1 METRTEGSSSQHLFV
16 TVEGTPGHHSL
27 CESISGWEMEAL
39 QQNGTSYGSLVKR
52 NTELLKAVRE
62 LERTCITLR
71 EENTL
76 LRKSSSPE
84 TEEKVKRLKRKNA
97 ELANIA
103 KRLEER
109 ARKLQEANLRV
120 VNSPVLVKGSS
131 LEHYKKAFARQRA
144 KDLSEHA
151 DVILAK
157 DKEIEELRQECRD
170 LHSKLGPSKDASDR
184 LKQNDFERVLRE
196 SQKEVLRLQRQ
207 LAVVSLRESSHQ
219 QDPGTP
225 TVGPA
230 LVHPGLS
237 LQATTEFSRT
247 SEASGSVVQTRVTG
261 SDQDSKQVRQ
271 LATELCKK
279 RKECESYEQE
289 IKKRQRICQDLEN
302 ELKQI
307 WSENARLTEETIRL
321 GQEAQETE
329 KVKAHNNDLRG
340 RLSVVTAERD
350 SALKENQRLQAK
362 LENLEQVLKHMR
374 EVAER
379 RHQLEL
385 EHEEALTILKVKQH
399 EVERLQQAQFEAK
412 KEHEGVVQLLENT
425 LDCMQARVRDLE
437 EKCRSQSTQ
446 FSLLSQELEHFRLQA
461 GNIDLLTNT
470 LVNTDTPG
478 LLSHSQPQFLNG
490 VESPVEKDAE
500 SVPLPVPLPVPESA
514 SQPASQSPCPKQD
527 EEKQEEQI
535 PNEPQA
541 QTVTVSQQSEETVT
555 EVGSITSKIG
565 PESTQSS
572 SKGTPKT
579 ESARSTPKSCTT
591 PEVDT
596 ASEVEELDIDNVS
609 SIPEPESK
617 VTAKL
622 KVFIA
627 RYSYNPFDG
636 PNENPEA
643 ELPLTAGEYIYV
655 YGDMDEDGFYEG
667 ELMDGR
673 RGLVPS
679 NFIERVSDEDMLTFH
694 PPEINELSH
703 SSFQEISFHSSSEQS
718 LPLRKNST
726 EKPEVSN
733 PHEELSL
740 HGSPVKPESLVSNG
754 LDLDVEEVGEYDEDV
769 VPYPR
774 KLNLIKQLA
783 KSIIV
788 SWESPLV
795 PGGWGTIF
803 SYNIYVDKELR
814 MNVKYGAQTKAVI
827 ERLDL
832 NAKAYRIYVQSVTD
846 KGNSDEICSSMLVGK
861 DVCVAPMQLKV
872 QSITAT
878 SADISWLPSNS
889 NYSHV
894 IFLNEEEYEMVK
906 AGSYTYSLVNL
917 RPNMKYKVKVE
928 ARPHQI
934 PWELP
939 LDRRQLKC
947 VYTQFSTLA
956 GGPPDAPLDV
966 QIEASPTP
974 GMVLISW
981 LPVTIDAAGTSN
993 GVRVTGYAVFAD
1005 GQKVIEVT
1013 SPTAGSVLVR
1023 PSQIQL
1029 LQISKELTVRTMS
1042 PYGESA
1048 DSSPI
1053 KIPQT
1058 LFTFALHSMP
1068 LQTAPET
1075 CVHPD
1080 NSLPVSK
1087 DLPNLNF
1094 KDESEAL
1101 PGMTSNK
1108 VLNCESATNYNGN
1121 EQGSSPSA
1129 FKIPIQVVDA
1139 TPNSKSVTFEE
1150 PAPVQR
1156 EVTKMK
1162 ENLKDGATGLFNC
1175 CEEDKVE
1182 EHPKEDIEDLKN
1194 AQMKRAICSLEDFLM
1209 DSEQKEDPDVCD
1221 TYTKEDSDVNIL
1233 ESDPKD
1239 LKMETTRT
1247 IEASASS
1254 FPQESEDDVSM
1265 SNIRVPSIEEFLTD
1279 SELNQEKAHIP
1290 GEEQM
1295 IEQCQLASAETHQQ
1309 MDKAKNHENEDY
1321 PLESSRGSDLS
1332 DIMEEDE
1339 EELGSDT
1346 QTNEEGQ
1353 QQDCDLTRES
1363 SLKPEQYE
1371 TDSDEEFLEKIL
1383 ELPLQK
1389 HCSKKL
1395 FSIPEVAEE
1404 EEDEEDKEAICSSS
1418 QSGTRNQE
1426 HGEKASDHSQ
1436 ERVQFE
1442 EQDQLFKC
1450 VKTNSKIHRQR
1461 HQVSNFDTKNQELG
1475 EKPISNISQG
1485 NSKNLV
1491 QEAMGSNVA
1500 QSELRIKDW
1509 EEGLTLDYI
1518 CDQNNSQEPGEKQPH
1533 YTKTNIKNKEWS
1545 EEASG
1550 CTYPG
1555 AKFHN
1560 TYSKGY
1566 TRSHRW
1572 EGKTLECTQDSTI
1585 DDCDLDATECIEKSL
1600 KEESHSNILELS
1612 AVDPTSTLQMQSR
1625 TRIRFTDPKEVDAAV
1640 TGNPHY
1646 NRGDQV
1652 SHKHL
1657 EIDIEYGTEEEEEVL
1672 TPSLH
1677 FCPHVSHLDQMR
1689 SGWWDSGQTNREDV
1703 SDCSSQ
1709 CESTQSNGQRQAFD
1723 KDNIFHSSSGSTKS
1737 PCHYK
1742 RKDKTAFSRSL
1753 PNCERERLKG
1763 KIAKEKELEAWKV
1776 ESYALGRTRARAKT
1790 EPADSA
1796 CTRGFAINTDSV
1808 SHCLPDS
1815 PAIRAL
1821 NPKNSPSLKL
1831 SRGELLPSKASLA
1844 EICRSRETSILDGYE
1859 ETESKGAADG
1869 GLVRI
1874 FVALFDYNPATM
1886 SPNPDAAE
1894 EELAFKEGQIL
1905 KVFGDKDADG
1915 FYRGEGNGQTG
1926 FVPCNMVSE
1935 IQVDDDGVMEQLL
1948 QRGYLAPNTSMEK
1961 LEWSRPGSGLQ
1972 KLPMKRMVAVFD
1984 YDPRESSPNVDI
1996 EAELTFSAGDII
2008 TVYGDMDEDG
2018 FYYGDLNGL
2027 HGLAPSNFLE
2037 LITVED
2043 PVEAAAGT
2051 TMPRPPHTV
2060 VHKEKQLS
2068 SDEAEVLSPVVP
2080 VTDYPAVTALCLDNQ
2095 GCSENV
2101 SNSKKKKGFFSK
2113 GKKLFKRL
2121 GSSKRE

>member
-1 METRTEGSSSQHLFV
+1 METRTEEDRRSSSQHLFV
-16 TVEGTPGHHSL
+16 TVEGTPRHHSL
-27 CESISGWEMEAL
+27 CENINGWEMEAL
-39 QQNGTSYGSLVKR
+39 KQNGTSYGSLVRR

-62 LERTCITLR
+62 LEHTCNTLR

-76 LRKSSSPE
+76 LRKSSCPE

-144 KDLSEHA
+144 KDLSQHA

-170 LHSKLGPSKDASDR
+170 LHAKLGPSKEAPDR
-184 LKQNDFERVLRE
+184 LKQSDFERVLRE

-219 QDPGTP
+219 QNPGT
-225 TVGPA
+225 
-230 LVHPGLS
+230 
-237 LQATTEFSRT
+237 E
-247 SEASGSVVQTRVTG
+247 
-261 SDQDSKQVRQ
+261 
-271 LATELCKK
+271 TELCKK
-279 RKECESYEQE
+279 RKECESHEQE
-289 IKKRQRICQDLEN
+289 IKKRQRICEDLEN
-302 ELKQI
+302 ELKQA

-321 GQEAQETE
+321 SQEAQETE
-329 KVKAHNNDLRG
+329 KIKAHNNDLRG
-340 RLSVVTAERD
+340 KLSVVTAERD
-350 SALKENQRLQAK
+350 SSLKENQRLQAK

-385 EHEEALTILKVKQH
+385 EHEEALTILQAKQH

-412 KEHEGVVQLLENT
+412 KEHEGVVQLLE
-425 LDCMQARVRDLE
+425 AKVRDLE
-437 EKCRSQSTQ
+437 EKCRSQSMQ

-470 LVNTDTPG
+470 LVSTDTPG
-478 LLSHSQPQFLNG
+478 LLSRGQPQLLNE
-490 VESPVEKDAE
+490 VESPMAKDVE
-500 SVPLPVPLPVPESA
+500 SVPPPV
-514 SQPASQSPCPKQD
+514 SQSPCPAQQEERLEEKLEERLEEKLEENQEQKQ
-527 EEKQEEQI
+527 EEKQEEQKEEQKEEQI
-535 PNEPQA
+535 LNEPKA
-541 QTVTVSQQSEETVT
+541 ETISVSQQSEQTAT
-555 EVGSITSKIG
+555 EIGSITSKVG
-565 PESTQSS
+565 PESTQGS

-609 SIPEPESK
+609 SIPEPESR

-703 SSFQEISFHSSSEQS
+703 SSFQEISFHSGSEKS
-718 LPLRKNST
+718 LPLRKNSI
-726 EKPEVSN
+726 EKQETSS

-740 HGSPVKPESLVSNG
+740 HGSQIKLESLVSNG
-754 LDLDVEEVGEYDEDV
+754 FDLDVEEVAEYDEDV

-814 MNVKYGAQTKAVI
+814 MNVKFGAQTKAVI

-846 KGNSDEICSSMLVGK
+846 KGNSDIICSSMLVGK
-861 DVCVAPMQLKV
+861 DVCIAPMQLKV
-872 QSITAT
+872 QAITAT

-889 NYSHV
+889 NYTHV
-894 IFLNEEEYEMVK
+894 IFLNEEEYTVVK
-906 AGSYTYSLVNL
+906 AGSYSYSLMNL

-947 VYTQFSTLA
+947 TCTQFSTLP

-974 GMVLISW
+974 GIVLISW

-993 GVRVTGYAVFAD
+993 GVRVTGYAVYVD
-1005 GQKVIEVT
+1005 GQKIIEVA

-1048 DSSPI
+1048 DSSPV
-1053 KIPQT
+1053 KIPRT
-1058 LFTFALHSMP
+1058 LFTFPLHSVP
-1068 LQTAPET
+1068 LQTAPEAGA
-1075 CVHPD
+1075 HPD

-1087 DLPNLNF
+1087 ELPIADVKVEF
-1094 KDESEAL
+1094 DDL
-1101 PGMTSNK
+1101 PGMASDK
-1108 VLNCESATNYNGN
+1108 VLNCESVTNYNGN
-1121 EQGSSPSA
+1121 EQGSFPPA
-1129 FKIPIQVVDA
+1129 FKTPSQVVDA
-1139 TPNSKSVTFEE
+1139 MPNSKSETFEE

-1156 EVTKMK
+1156 ENTKM
-1162 ENLKDGATGLFNC
+1162 EDDLKDGAADLLNC

-1182 EHPKEDIEDLKN
+1182 EQPKDIKDLEDT
-1194 AQMKRAICSLEDFLM
+1194 QMKRPVGSLEDFLA
-1209 DSEQKEDPDVCD
+1209 DSEQMEDPDVCN
-1221 TYTKEDSDVNIL
+1221 TYAKEDSVEKIL
-1233 ESDPKD
+1233 ESDSNGQQI
-1239 LKMETTRT
+1239 ETTRT
-1247 IEASASS
+1247 IEASARTFS
-1254 FPQESEDDVSM
+1254 QESEDNVSP
-1265 SNIRVPSIEEFLTD
+1265 SNIRVPSIEEFLTN
-1279 SELNQEKAHIP
+1279 SELTQEKTHIP
-1290 GEEQM
+1290 EEEQM
-1295 IEQCQLASAETHQQ
+1295 TEQSELRSEEILKQ
-1309 MDKAKNHENEDY
+1309 MDKAENHENEDY

-1346 QTNEEGQ
+1346 QINEKVQ
-1353 QQDCDLTRES
+1353 QQYCSLTRES
-1363 SLKPEQYE
+1363 LLKPEQYE

-1389 HCSKKL
+1389 HYSKKL
-1395 FSIPEVAEE
+1395 FSIPEVTEEEEE
-1404 EEDEEDKEAICSSS
+1404 EEDQEVICSSS
-1418 QSGTRNQE
+1418 QGATGNQE
-1426 HGEKASDHSQ
+1426 QGERVSIYSQ
-1436 ERVQFE
+1436 EREQLE
-1442 EQDQLFKC
+1442 EKDQQFKC
-1450 VKTNSKIHRQR
+1450 VRSSSNDNRQR
-1461 HQVSNFDTKNQELG
+1461 IQALNFDTKTQ
-1475 EKPISNISQG
+1475 EKPTSNISQG
-1485 NSKNLV
+1485 NSKNLA
-1491 QEAMGSNVA
+1491 QEAMGSNVP
-1500 QSELRIKDW
+1500 QNELKTMDM
-1509 EEGLTLDYI
+1509 EEVVMYDQI
-1518 CDQNNSQEPGEKQPH
+1518 CDQSSRQEPGEKQPH
-1533 YTKTNIKNKEWS
+1533 CTKTNTKNKEWNA
-1545 EEASG
+1545 ETSG
-1550 CTYPG
+1550 YAYPDAKIHHTYPQ
-1555 AKFHN
+1555 
-1560 TYSKGY
+1560 GY
-1566 TRSHRW
+1566 TRSHRQ
-1572 EGKTLECTQDSTI
+1572 EGKNAEHIQDNTI
-1585 DDCDLDATECIEKSL
+1585 DDSDLDIIECVEKSL
-1600 KEESHSNILELS
+1600 LEEHHRDVLEPN
-1612 AVDPTSTLQMQSR
+1612 AVDPTSVLRMQPQ
-1625 TRIRFTDPKEVDAAV
+1625 TRIRPTDPKELNAAV

-1646 NRGDQV
+1646 NRREQV
-1652 SHKHL
+1652 SHEYL
-1657 EIDIEYGTEEEEEVL
+1657 EIDIEYGTEEEEEMV

-1677 FCPHVSHLDQMR
+1677 FCTHVIHRDQVR
-1689 SGWWDSGQTNREDV
+1689 SGWWDSRKTNREGV
-1703 SDCSSQ
+1703 GEYSMHCK
-1709 CESTQSNGQRQAFD
+1709 CTQSKEQRQTSVEDNVFD
-1723 KDNIFHSSSGSTKS
+1723 SSSVSTKS
-1737 PCHYK
+1737 PHHH
-1742 RKDKTAFSRSL
+1742 RKKSKTAFPRSL
-1753 PNCERERLKG
+1753 LHCERDKLKG
-1763 KIAKEKELEAWKV
+1763 RIAEEKALEAWKL
-1776 ESYALGRTRARAKT
+1776 EPYELGRTRARA
-1790 EPADSA
+1790 EPEDPA
-1796 CTRGFAINTDSV
+1796 CSRGFAISTDSV

-1815 PAIRAL
+1815 SAMRVL
-1821 NPKNSPSLKL
+1821 NPKNSPSLMFH
-1831 SRGELLPSKASLA
+1831 RGELRSSKASLA
-1844 EICRSRETSILDGYE
+1844 ESPRSRETPLLDGYKE
-1859 ETESKGAADG
+1859 IGTKGAADG
-1869 GLVRI
+1869 GLIRI
-1874 FVALFDYNPATM
+1874 FVALFDYDPATM

-1905 KVFGDKDADG
+1905 KVIGDKDADG

-1961 LEWSRPGSGLQ
+1961 LGSRTLSQPPRRTAPPPKPRRSKKVQSDKWEDTRQQEWSRPGSGLQ

-2008 TVYGDMDEDG
+2008 NVYGDMDEDG

-2037 LITVED
+2037 LIPVED
-2043 PVEAAAGT
+2043 TVEAAAGN
-2051 TMPRPPHTV
+2051 TMSRPPPTV
-2060 VHKEKQLS
+2060 AHKEKPLN
-2068 SDEAEVLSPVVP
+2068 SDEADVLSPVLP
-2080 VTDYPAVTALCLDNQ
+2080 VTDYPAVTGLSLDNQ
-2095 GCSENV
+2095 GCSENI
-2101 SNSKKKKGFFSK
+2101 SNNKKKKSFFSK

>member
-1 METRTEGSSSQHLFV
+1 MSSGRWRHQSSSQSFG
-16 TVEGTPGHHSL
+16 GTNH
-27 CESISGWEMEAL
+27 M
-39 QQNGTSYGSLVKR
+39 NGTSYGSLLRR

-151 DVILAK
+151 GIILAK
-157 DKEIEELRQECRD
+157 DKEIEELRKECRD
-170 LHSKLGPSKDASDR
+170 LHAKLGPSKEAPDR
-184 LKQNDFERVLRE
+184 LKQSDFERVLRE

-219 QDPGTP
+219 QNPGTP
-225 TVGPA
+225 TIGA
-230 LVHPGLS
+230 SSLHPGLS
-237 LQATTEFSRT
+237 LQVTTEISRT
-247 SEASGSVVQTRVTG
+247 LEASGFVVQTWVTG
-261 SDQDSKQVRQ
+261 SDQDSKLVGQ

-279 RKECESYEQE
+279 RKECESHEQE

-302 ELKQI
+302 ELKQA

-321 GQEAQETE
+321 SQEAQEAE

-340 RLSVVTAERD
+340 KLSVVTAERD

-385 EHEEALTILKVKQH
+385 EHEEALTILQAKQH

-412 KEHEGVVQLLENT
+412 KEHEGVVQLLE
-425 LDCMQARVRDLE
+425 AKVRDLE
-437 EKCRSQSTQ
+437 EKCRSQSMQ

-478 LLSHSQPQFLNG
+478 LLSRSQPQLPNG
-490 VESPVEKDAE
+490 VESPVAKDVE
-500 SVPLPVPLPVPESA
+500 SVPQPV
-514 SQPASQSPCPKQD
+514 SQSPCPAQD
-527 EEKQEEQI
+527 EKKQEEQI

-541 QTVTVSQQSEETVT
+541 QTISITQQSEETAT
-555 EVGSITSKIG
+555 EVGSIISKVG
-565 PESTQSS
+565 PELTQGS
-572 SKGTPKT
+572 SKASPKT
-579 ESARSTPKSCTT
+579 ESARSSPRSCPT

-596 ASEVEELDIDNVS
+596 ASEAEELDIDNVS
-609 SIPEPESK
+609 SIPEPESR

-703 SSFQEISFHSSSEQS
+703 SSFQEISFHSGSEQS
-718 LPLRKNST
+718 LPLRKNSA
-726 EKPEVSN
+726 EKPETSS

-740 HGSPVKPESLVSNG
+740 PGSQVKSESLVSNG
-754 LDLDVEEVGEYDEDV
+754 FDLDVEEVAEYDEDV

-795 PGGWGTIF
+795 PGGWGAIL

-814 MNVKYGAQTKAVI
+814 MNVKFGAQTKAVI

-846 KGNSDEICSSMLVGK
+846 KGNSDIICSSMLVGK

-872 QSITAT
+872 QTITAT

-894 IFLNEEEYEMVK
+894 IFLNEEEYKVVK
-906 AGSYTYSLVNL
+906 AGSYSCSLVNL

-947 VYTQFSTLA
+947 TCTQFSTLA

-974 GMVLISW
+974 GIVLISW

-993 GVRVTGYAVFAD
+993 GVRVTGYAVYVD
-1005 GQKVIEVT
+1005 GQKIIEVA

-1048 DSSPI
+1048 DSNAVR
-1053 KIPQT
+1053 IPRT
-1058 LFTFALHSMP
+1058 LFTFPLHSVP
-1068 LQTAPET
+1068 LQTAPEA
-1075 CVHPD
+1075 CAHPD
-1080 NSLPVSK
+1080 SRLPVSK
-1087 DLPNLNF
+1087 VLPNMDF
-1094 KDESEAL
+1094 KDEAEAV
-1101 PGMTSNK
+1101 PGMTCDK
-1108 VLNCESATNYNGN
+1108 ILNGESATSYNRN
-1121 EQGSSPSA
+1121 EQVNVASA
-1129 FKIPIQVVDA
+1129 FKTPSQVGDA
-1139 TPNSKSVTFEE
+1139 MPNSKSVTFEE
-1150 PAPVQR
+1150 PSSVQR
-1156 EVTKMK
+1156 EDTKME
-1162 ENLKDGATGLFNC
+1162 ENLKNDAAALLNC
-1175 CEEDKVE
+1175 CEKDKIE
-1182 EHPKEDIEDLKN
+1182 KQPKEDTEDLEN
-1194 AQMKRAICSLEDFLM
+1194 TQMKRPVGSLEDFLV
-1209 DSEQKEDPDVCD
+1209 DSVQKEDPDVCK
-1221 TYTKEDSDVNIL
+1221 TYTKEGSDEKIL
-1233 ESDPKD
+1233 ESDPNDQKI
-1239 LKMETTRT
+1239 ETTRT
-1247 IEASASS
+1247 IEASART
-1254 FPQESEDDVSM
+1254 FAQESEDNVS
-1265 SNIRVPSIEEFLTD
+1265 SSTSRVPSIEEFLTD
-1279 SELNQEKAHIP
+1279 SELKQEKAHIP

-1295 IEQCQLASAETHQQ
+1295 IEQCQLRSEEIHQQ
-1309 MDKAKNHENEDY
+1309 MDKTENHENEDY

-1346 QTNEEGQ
+1346 QTNEEVQ
-1353 QQDCDLTRES
+1353 QQDCSLTRES

-1395 FSIPEVAEE
+1395 FSIPEVTEDEE
-1404 EEDEEDKEAICSSS
+1404 EEDKEAICSS
-1418 QSGTRNQE
+1418 QGGTRNQE
-1426 HGEKASDHSQ
+1426 QREKASVHSQ
-1436 ERVQFE
+1436 EREQLE
-1442 EQDQLFKC
+1442 EQDHLFKC
-1450 VKTNSKIHRQR
+1450 VHTSSKNHSQR
-1461 HQVSNFDTKNQELG
+1461 YQASNFDTKNQELG
-1475 EKPISNISQG
+1475 ETPTSSISQG
-1485 NSKNLV
+1485 NNKNLA

-1500 QSELRIKDW
+1500 QNELKTMDW
-1509 EEGLTLDYI
+1509 EEGLMYDYF
-1518 CDQNNSQEPGEKQPH
+1518 CNQSNRQEPGEKQSH
-1533 YTKTNIKNKEWS
+1533 CTKTNKEWS

-1550 CTYPG
+1550 YTYSGAKIHHTYPQ
-1555 AKFHN
+1555 
-1560 TYSKGY
+1560 GY
-1566 TRSHRW
+1566 TISHRW
-1572 EGKTLECTQDSTI
+1572 EGKTAAYTQDTTI
-1585 DDCDLDATECIEKSL
+1585 DDCDLDAIKYIEKSL
-1600 KEESHSNILELS
+1600 LEEDHKDVLELS
-1612 AVDPTSTLQMQSR
+1612 AVDPTSILKMQSR
-1625 TRIRFTDPKEVDAAV
+1625 TRIRSTDPKEMNAAV
-1640 TGNPHY
+1640 TGNLRY
-1646 NRGDQV
+1646 NRRELV

-1657 EIDIEYGTEEEEEVL
+1657 EIDIEYGTEEEEEMVP
-1672 TPSLH
+1672 PSLH
-1677 FCPHVSHLDQMR
+1677 FCPHVIHPVQMR
-1689 SGWWDSGQTNREDV
+1689 SGWWDSSKTNREDV
-1703 SDCSSQ
+1703 SECSSQ
-1709 CESTQSNGQRQAFD
+1709 CESTQSNGQKQAFVED
-1723 KDNIFHSSSGSTKS
+1723 SVFDSSSGSTKS
-1737 PCHYK
+1737 PRQHK
-1742 RKDKTAFSRSL
+1742 RKNKTAFPRSL
-1753 PNCERERLKG
+1753 LHCERDKLKG
-1763 KIAKEKELEAWKV
+1763 RIAEEKELEAWKL
-1776 ESYALGRTRARAKT
+1776 ESYELGRTRARAKT
-1790 EPADSA
+1790 EPEDSA
-1796 CTRGFAINTDSV
+1796 CSRGFAINTDSV

-1815 PAIRAL
+1815 PAVQVL
-1821 NPKNSPSLKL
+1821 NPKNSASLKL
-1831 SRGELLPSKASLA
+1831 HRGELLSSKVSPA
-1844 EICRSRETSILDGYE
+1844 ESSTNRETPILDGYKE
-1859 ETESKGAADG
+1859 LDAKGTADG

-1948 QRGYLAPNTSMEK
+1948 QRGYLAPNMSMEK
-1961 LEWSRPGSGLQ
+1961 LVQSDKWEDAQQQEWNRPGNVLQ

-2037 LITVED
+2037 LITVEET
-2043 PVEAAAGT
+2043 VEAAAGNT
-2051 TMPRPPHTV
+2051 VSRLPPTV
-2060 VHKEKQLS
+2060 AHKEKQLS

-2080 VTDYPAVTALCLDNQ
+2080 VTDYPAVTGLCLD
-2095 GCSENV
+2095 SENI
-2101 SNSKKKKGFFSK
+2101 SNNKKKKGFFSK

>member
-1 METRTEGSSSQHLFV
+1 MSSGRWQLQRPSQSFG
-16 TVEGTPGHHSL
+16 GTNNT
-27 CESISGWEMEAL
+27 
-39 QQNGTSYGSLVKR
+39 NGTSYGSLVRR

-62 LERTCITLR
+62 LEHTCITLR

-157 DKEIEELRQECRD
+157 DKEIEELRQECRE
-170 LHSKLGPSKDASDR
+170 LHAKLGPSKEAPDR
-184 LKQNDFERVLRE
+184 LKQSDFERVLRE

-207 LAVVSLRESSHQ
+207 LAVVSLRESSHV

-225 TVGPA
+225 TVRTSS
-230 LVHPGLS
+230 VHPGLS
-237 LQATTEFSRT
+237 LKVTTEFSRT
-247 SEASGSVVQTRVTG
+247 SE
-261 SDQDSKQVRQ
+261 
-271 LATELCKK
+271 ATELCKK
-279 RKECESYEQE
+279 RKECESHEQE

-302 ELKQI
+302 ELKQV

-321 GQEAQETE
+321 SQQAQETE

-385 EHEEALTILKVKQH
+385 EHKEALTILQTKQH

-412 KEHEGVVQLLENT
+412 KEHEGVVQLLE
-425 LDCMQARVRDLE
+425 AKVRDLE
-437 EKCRSQSTQ
+437 EKCRSQSMQ
-446 FSLLSQELEHFRLQA
+446 FGLLSQELEHFRLQA

-478 LLSHSQPQFLNG
+478 LLSRSQPHLLNG
-490 VESPVEKDAE
+490 VESPIEKDAE
-500 SVPLPVPLPVPESA
+500 SVPQPV
-514 SQPASQSPCPKQD
+514 SQSLCPAQV

-541 QTVTVSQQSEETVT
+541 QTISVSQQSEETAA

-596 ASEVEELDIDNVS
+596 ASEAEELDIDNVS
-609 SIPEPESK
+609 SIPEPESR

-703 SSFQEISFHSSSEQS
+703 SSFQEISFHSGSEQS
-718 LPLRKNST
+718 LPLRKSST
-726 EKPEVSN
+726 EKPEISS

-740 HGSPVKPESLVSNG
+740 HGSQGKPESLVSNG
-754 LDLDVEEVGEYDEDV
+754 FDLDVEEVGEEV

-795 PGGWGTIF
+795 PAGWGTIF

-814 MNVKYGAQTKAVI
+814 MNVKFGAQTKAVI

-832 NAKAYRIYVQSVTD
+832 NVKAYRIYVQSVTD
-846 KGNSDEICSSMLVGK
+846 KGNSDEIRSSMLVGK

-872 QSITAT
+872 QTITAT
-878 SADISWLPSNS
+878 SADISWLPCNS

-894 IFLNEEEYEMVK
+894 IFLNEEEYEVVK
-906 AGSYTYSLVNL
+906 AGSYSYTLVNL

-939 LDRRQLKC
+939 LDRRQIKC
-947 VYTQFSTLA
+947 IYTQFSTLT

-966 QIEASPTP
+966 QIEAGPTP
-974 GMVLISW
+974 GIVLINW

-993 GVRVTGYAVFAD
+993 GVRVTGYVVYAD
-1005 GQKVIEVT
+1005 GQKIIEVT

-1048 DSSPI
+1048 DSSPV
-1053 KIPQT
+1053 KIPRT
-1058 LFTFALHSMP
+1058 LFTFPLHSMP

-1080 NSLPVSK
+1080 TSVPVSK
-1087 DLPNLNF
+1087 ELPNVDF
-1094 KDESEAL
+1094 KDESKVL
-1101 PGMTSNK
+1101 PGMASDK
-1108 VLNCESATNYNGN
+1108 SPNCESATNCNGN
-1121 EQGSSPSA
+1121 EQRSSPSA
-1129 FKIPIQVVDA
+1129 FKTQSQVADA
-1139 TPNSKSVTFEE
+1139 MPNSKSITFEE
-1150 PAPVQR
+1150 PASVQR
-1156 EVTKMK
+1156 ENTKMEEK
-1162 ENLKDGATGLFNC
+1162 LTDGATVLFDC
-1175 CEEDKVE
+1175 CEEGKAE
-1182 EHPKEDIEDLKN
+1182 EQPKEDTEDLEN
-1194 AQMKRAICSLEDFLM
+1194 TQMRRPAGSLDDFLI
-1209 DSEQKEDPDVCD
+1209 DSEQKEDPDVCN
-1221 TYTKEDSDVNIL
+1221 TCTKENSDENIL
-1233 ESDPKD
+1233 KDDPKD
-1239 LKMETTRT
+1239 QKMETTKT

-1254 FPQESEDDVSM
+1254 LPQESKQESEDDASL
-1265 SNIRVPSIEEFLTD
+1265 SNIRVPSIQEFLTD
-1279 SELNQEKAHIP
+1279 SELKQEKIHIP

-1295 IEQCQLASAETHQQ
+1295 IEQCQLGSEETHQQ
-1309 MDKAKNHENEDY
+1309 VNKAENHENEDY

-1346 QTNEEGQ
+1346 QTNEEVQ
-1353 QQDCDLTRES
+1353 QQDCSLTRES
-1363 SLKPEQYE
+1363 SLK
-1371 TDSDEEFLEKIL
+1371 
-1383 ELPLQK
+1383 
-1389 HCSKKL
+1389 
-1395 FSIPEVAEE
+1395 
-1404 EEDEEDKEAICSSS
+1404 
-1418 QSGTRNQE
+1418 
-1426 HGEKASDHSQ
+1426 
-1436 ERVQFE
+1436 
-1442 EQDQLFKC
+1442 
-1450 VKTNSKIHRQR
+1450 
-1461 HQVSNFDTKNQELG
+1461 
-1475 EKPISNISQG
+1475 
-1485 NSKNLV
+1485 
-1491 QEAMGSNVA
+1491 
-1500 QSELRIKDW
+1500 
-1509 EEGLTLDYI
+1509 
-1518 CDQNNSQEPGEKQPH
+1518 
-1533 YTKTNIKNKEWS
+1533 
-1545 EEASG
+1545 
-1550 CTYPG
+1550 
-1555 AKFHN
+1555 
-1560 TYSKGY
+1560 
-1566 TRSHRW
+1566 
-1572 EGKTLECTQDSTI
+1572 
-1585 DDCDLDATECIEKSL
+1585 
-1600 KEESHSNILELS
+1600 
-1612 AVDPTSTLQMQSR
+1612 
-1625 TRIRFTDPKEVDAAV
+1625 
-1640 TGNPHY
+1640 
-1646 NRGDQV
+1646 
-1652 SHKHL
+1652 
-1657 EIDIEYGTEEEEEVL
+1657 
-1672 TPSLH
+1672 
-1677 FCPHVSHLDQMR
+1677 
-1689 SGWWDSGQTNREDV
+1689 
-1703 SDCSSQ
+1703 
-1709 CESTQSNGQRQAFD
+1709 
-1723 KDNIFHSSSGSTKS
+1723 
-1737 PCHYK
+1737 
-1742 RKDKTAFSRSL
+1742 
-1753 PNCERERLKG
+1753 
-1763 KIAKEKELEAWKV
+1763 
-1776 ESYALGRTRARAKT
+1776 
-1790 EPADSA
+1790 
-1796 CTRGFAINTDSV
+1796 GFAINTDSV
-1808 SHCLPDS
+1808 AHCLPDS
-1815 PAIRAL
+1815 PAIQAL
-1821 NPKNSPSLKL
+1821 NPKNIPSLKL
-1831 SRGELLPSKASLA
+1831 SRRELLPSKENSKG
-1844 EICRSRETSILDGYE
+1844 RETSILDGYE
-1859 ETESKGAADG
+1859 EAESKGAVDG
-1869 GLVRI
+1869 GVIRI

-1915 FYRGEGNGQTG
+1915 FYRGESNGQIG

-1961 LEWSRPGSGLQ
+1961 LVQSATWEDTRHREWSRPGSELQ
-1972 KLPMKRMVAVFD
+1972 KLPMRRMVAVFD

-2018 FYYGDLNGL
+2018 FYYGDLNGQ

-2037 LITVED
+2037 LIPAEE
-2043 PVEAAAGT
+2043 PMEAAAGNT
-2051 TMPRPPHTV
+2051 LPRLAHTAA
-2060 VHKEKQLS
+2060 HKEKQLS
-2068 SDEAEVLSPVVP
+2068 SAVPDGTEVLSPVVP
-2080 VTDYPAVTALCLDNQ
+2080 VTDYPAGTALCLDNQ
-2095 GCSENV
+2095 GCSENI